1 MTPIDA
7 NRESLAI
14 SRVAQLYAAIL
25 ALHRARIFRPDRALI
40 PARLGEIKPA
50 SAGEREDIGGDFA
63 TEIDHPLPHFL
74 QPRMIKHHQHA
85 ARLDRRAPIG
95 AGKPTCD

>member
-40 PARLGEIKPA
+40 PARLGEMLWLLWLA
-50 SAGEREDIGGDFA
+50 SVMPVQGNR
-63 TEIDHPLPHFL
+63 
-74 QPRMIKHHQHA
+74 
-85 ARLDRRAPIG
+85 
-95 AGKPTCD
+95 